1 MNKTISIHSVAELLA
16 HAKTIEQEAM
26 ERYEDLAEQ
35 MEVHHNRDVAALFR
49 KMVAV
54 ESKHVQKILER
65 AGDADLPNLS
75 PWEYQWL
82 DDEAPEAVVATDV
95 HYLMTPHHA
104 LQLALQAE
112 QRSFDFFSHVAQ
124 TDAPD
129 AVRALAQELCE
140 EERDH
145 IKLMEDWLARTPEPD
160 DGWDH
165 DPDPPMLQE

>member
-16 HAKTIEQEAM
+16 HAKVIEQEAM

-35 MEVHHNRDVAALFR
+35 MEVHHNQDVADLFR
-49 KMVAV
+49 KMVTV
-54 ESKHVQKILER
+54 ESKHVQKILDR
-65 AGDADLPNLS
+65 AGDADLPNLP

-82 DDEAPEAVVATDV
+82 DEEAPEAIAPTDV

-112 QRSFDFFSHVAQ
+112 RRSFDFFSHVAAA
-124 TDAPD
+124 DAP
-129 AVRALAQELCE
+129 APVRELARELRE
-140 EERDH
+140 EEREH
-145 IKLMEDWLARTPEPD
+145 IELMEEWLARTPEPD